1 MQGELILNLTTP
13 GCWLVVGGGGRV
25 VSARLLLVGLV
36 DNITKYTAYWIKII
50 KSFPILSK
58 VVNLTE
64 TDLGSL

>member
-1 MQGELILNLTTP
+1 M
-13 GCWLVVGGGGRV
+13 VGGGGRV

-50 KSFPILSK
+50 KSFPLNPILSK